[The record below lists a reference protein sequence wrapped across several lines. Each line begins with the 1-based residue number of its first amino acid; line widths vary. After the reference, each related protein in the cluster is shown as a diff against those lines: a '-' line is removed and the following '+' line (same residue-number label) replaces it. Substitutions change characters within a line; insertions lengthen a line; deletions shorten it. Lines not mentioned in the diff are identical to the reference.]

1 MPVNR
6 YEFHENRCFDWGTVG
21 WALRS
26 GKVDITGYKYFIIMN
41 SSVRGPFT
49 PAYFS
54 DKHHWSRIFTDRI
67 TDEVKL
73 VGPTISCEGAP
84 LEGDASKEWRTNPHV
99 QSYVTATDQT
109 GMAILQVPFCA
120 FVTPL
125 LVQMAIAMPLRARDV
140 DLVVEACPHM
150 RIWRAAYLAMSDQI
164 LNLLHLPCCM
174 R

>member
-1 MPVNR
+1 MSR

-84 LEGDASKEWRTNPHV
+84 MEGDASKQWRTNPHV

-109 GMAILQVPFCA
+109 GMAILQVLAYA
-120 FVTPL
+120 FEKSL
-125 LVQMAIAMPLRARDV
+125 LASKTQCTT
-140 DLVVEACPHM
+140 CP
-150 RIWRAAYLAMSDQI
+150 
-164 LNLLHLPCCM
+164 
-174 R
+174 